1 MRYKRDKL
9 ENIVQI
15 NILGVFVQTLSSANI
30 RITSQMDF
38 LPLTKEEVQKKGWDN
53 VDIVLVS
60 GDAYVDHPAF
70 GTAMIGRVLESQG
83 YRVGIIAMPDWKNP
97 NSMTVFGKPRLF
109 FGVTSGNVDSMVA
122 NFTAFKMRRSDDPYV
137 PGGKAG
143 HKPNRTLIVYCNL
156 IKQVYKDVP
165 IVIGGIEASM
175 RRFAHYDFWSDKVR
189 RSILEDTRANILV
202 YGMGEGAISEIANR
216 ISKKKE
222 LNEIEGTVFIAKQ
235 PPENAKLIPSE
246 EEVLNSNE
254 KFIEFYSQFYKHQ
267 NKILAQSAGK
277 RYIIQYPS
285 AQMSPAELDKL
296 YELPFKRK
304 PHPSY
309 NAEIPA
315 FKMITNSITA
325 HRGCVSGCSFCSLT
339 LHQGKRIISR
349 SKQSILKE
357 VEKVVATPG
366 FKGHISDIGG
376 PSANNYNFDCKI
388 NWLCNRESCTFPALC
403 PNLELR
409 TNDWIDLLERV
420 SKAKGVK
427 KVSIGSGIRFDLFM
441 ADPKSK
447 QLLKK
452 LIESHISGQL
462 KIAPE
467 HSQEK
472 VLRAMRKK
480 TLFPLKEFVQLF
492 QKINISLKKRQHL
505 IPYLMSN
512 HPGSGIQEMKE
523 MKKNIQSVFKFIPD
537 QVQAFYPLP
546 MTLSSVIYYTG
557 VDPITKEKIFVE
569 REHGLRRKQHRF
581 FFGK

>member
-1 MRYKRDKL
+1 
-9 ENIVQI
+9 
-15 NILGVFVQTLSSANI
+15 
-30 RITSQMDF
+30 MDF
-38 LPLTKEEVQKKGWDN
+38 LPLTRKEVQKRGWDN
-53 VDIVLVS
+53 VDIVLVT
-60 GDAYVDHPAF
+60 GDAYVDHPSF
-70 GTAMIGRVLESQG
+70 GTAMIGRVLESCG
-83 YRVGIIAMPDWKNP
+83 FRIGIIAMPDWKNP
-97 NSMTVFGKPRLF
+97 NSIAVFGKPRLF

-175 RRFAHYDFWSDKVR
+175 RRIAHYDFWSDKVR
-189 RSILEDTRANILV
+189 RSIIEDTRADILV
-202 YGMGEGAISEIANR
+202 YGMGEKAISEIANR
-216 ISKKKE
+216 ISKNEE
-222 LNEIEGTVFIAKQ
+222 LKEIEGTVIIDKQ
-235 PPENAKLIPSE
+235 FSEDAKLIPSE

-267 NKILAQSAGK
+267 NKILAQSTGK
-277 RYIIQYPS
+277 RYIVQYPS

-349 SKQSILKE
+349 SQKSILRE
-357 VEKVVATPG
+357 VEKIVASPG

-376 PSANNYNFDCKI
+376 PSANNYNFHCKI
-388 NWLCNRESCTFPALC
+388 NWLCNRENCTFPELC
-403 PNLELR
+403 PNLQMR
-409 TNDWIDLLERV
+409 TEDWIELLERV

-427 KVSIGSGIRFDLFM
+427 KVTVGSGIRYDLFM
-441 ADPKSK
+441 AEANSK
-447 QLLKK
+447 QLLKR
-452 LIESHISGQL
+452 LLQSFISGQL

-467 HSQEK
+467 HSSLK
-472 VLRAMRKK
+472 VLRAMRKIP
-480 TLFPLKEFVQLF
+480 LFSMKEFVQMF
-492 QKINISLKKRQHL
+492 RDMNKDLKKKQHL
-505 IPYLMSN
+505 LPYLMSN
-512 HPGSGIQEMKE
+512 HPGSGLKEMKE
-523 MKKNIQSVFKFIPD
+523 MKKDILSLYKFIPD
-537 QVQAFYPLP
+537 QVQAFFPLP
-546 MTLSSVIYYTG
+546 MTLSSVVFYTG
-557 VDPITKEKIFVE
+557 VDPLTKEKFFVE
-569 REHGLRRKQHRF
+569 CEPGLRRKQHRIF
-581 FFGK
+581 KEGIK